1 MSWNTWNNP
10 VFRFLAVV
18 VAICV
23 AIRLAWLL
31 IEPALPAIV
40 VAAALLCVWRAWR
53 WHRERW

>member
-1 MSWNTWNNP
+1 M
-10 VFRFLAVV
+10 VV
-18 VAICV
+18 TICV

-40 VAAALLCVWRAWR
+40 VAAGLLGIWRAWR